1 MNELMNFFLWQMAG
15 PLQHVVTVV
24 KGKIDLPCDI
34 EPPIEDDQASLVL
47 WYKNDGSPSI
57 YT

>member
-1 MNELMNFFLWQMAG
+1 MAG

-47 WYKNDGSPSI
+47 WYKNDGSPSM